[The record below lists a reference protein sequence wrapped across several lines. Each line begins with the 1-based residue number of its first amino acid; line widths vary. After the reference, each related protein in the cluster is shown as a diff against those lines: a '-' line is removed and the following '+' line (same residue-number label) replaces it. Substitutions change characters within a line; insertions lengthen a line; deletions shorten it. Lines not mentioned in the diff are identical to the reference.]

1 MNRQICD
8 IKLLAKYLNVSI
20 PFIRKLVRAKSI
32 PCFRIGNRLRFDLKE
47 IDQWLENHRQE
58 ERKEILYFN

>member
-1 MNRQICD
+1 MNRKICD

-20 PFIRKLVRAKSI
+20 PFIRKLVRSRSI
-32 PCFRIGNRLRFDLKE
+32 PCFRIGNRLRFDLNE
-47 IDQWLENHRQE
+47 IDKWLENHRQS

>member
-1 MNRQICD
+1 MTREICD
-8 IKLLAKYLNVSI
+8 IKKLATYLDVSV

-47 IDQWLENHRQE
+47 IDKWIETHRQE
-58 ERKEILYFN
+58 ESKRILLF